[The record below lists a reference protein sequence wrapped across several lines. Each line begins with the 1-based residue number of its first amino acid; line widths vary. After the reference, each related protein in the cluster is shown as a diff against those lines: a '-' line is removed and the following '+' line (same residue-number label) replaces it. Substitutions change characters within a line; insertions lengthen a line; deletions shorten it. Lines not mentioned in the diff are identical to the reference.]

1 MNKRMRL
8 CLIIV
13 LIFAVS
19 LAVFG
24 CAETA
29 NDSESPQ
36 FISSIAECGGELYA
50 MTMDGNSLY
59 QWKSDADYTLYRR
72 SGPDFQWVGSLMEHG
87 GQLYCLGYEGEA
99 LRLYLISCSGQAWT
113 TDDGVEV
120 QTGLPAEAVA
130 SSGICGDLLI
140 VQLQYDG
147 TNALALFDM
156 QTKELTRHSFDGEVR
171 SLVYGADFVI
181 AQTYYANRNVWRLE
195 YFNPFTNEKRTLQE
209 NAEAI
214 SLLCVDSQGCLYYQ
228 KEANGQLFSA
238 PIDDP
243 SAEQPTIALP
253 EDGVQCCAIFNG
265 QIITGGA
272 YGILAHSLTAGE
284 EPQSF
289 TIGYVPVDLNMGVA
303 QQQIASYAQDH
314 PHLQIT
320 MTEMT
325 DREIMDGL
333 LYQSE
338 TPDIFVLN
346 SNSQAFASMVKQG
359 YYVDLSRSDRIAK
372 DNAAMEPSIREFLQ
386 ENGAVIGVPLGI
398 EATELTYAQSLF
410 REAPNTWKE
419 LFAFMAA
426 YPQLQ
431 KEEELENAILY
442 ASVEPEVQLL
452 MKAMQWYYQKESC
465 KGEAVRFDSA
475 EFLSIVEAY
484 QGIPFVAIGEANSAA
499 AQSGNVARMLEFDLP
514 YSLSGNS
521 DMEILKL
528 SDEAGE
534 DSPSFAILS
543 VAIVS
548 PFSKQTEE
556 CISFLE
562 HLLQTRIAGME
573 IALKPS
579 VSEPVRSENADEVVQ
594 QYENEHSK
602 LSEQLQT
609 AGPIDRPELEEQIQ
623 EIERSTQKFESGWAW
638 IVGPDAL
645 NNWKS
650 YCARL
655 QIVGYNGIFDNPDAV
670 SSVRTLIL
678 QLNGNSISPKDFAG
692 KLDKMFY
699 LQQREGY

>member
-1 MNKRMRL
+1 MNKRIRF

-13 LIFAVS
+13 LIFAMS
-19 LAVFG
+19 LAIFG

-29 NDSESPQ
+29 NDNESPQ
-36 FISSIAECGGELYA
+36 FVSSIVECGGELYA
-50 MTMDGNSLY
+50 MTMDGSSLY
-59 QWKSDADYTLYRR
+59 QWKSDDDYTLYKR
-72 SGPDFQWVGSLMEHG
+72 SGPDFQWVGSLMEHD
-87 GQLYCLGYEGEA
+87 GQLYCLGYEGET
-99 LRLYLISCSGQAWT
+99 LHLYPISCFGQTWT
-113 TDDGVEV
+113 IDAGVEI

-140 VQLQYDG
+140 VELQYDG

-171 SLVYGADFVI
+171 ALVYGADFVI
-181 AQTYYANRNVWRLE
+181 AQTYDANKNVWSLD
-195 YFNPFTNEKRTLQE
+195 YFNPFTGEERTLQK

-228 KEANGQLFSA
+228 KEARGQLFSA

-265 QIITGGA
+265 QIITGDA
-272 YGILAHSLTAGE
+272 YGILAHPLTADAE
-284 EPQSF
+284 SRSF
-289 TIGYVPVDLNMGVA
+289 TIGYVPVDLNMGVT
-303 QQQIASYAQDH
+303 QQQIASYAKDH

-338 TPDIFVLN
+338 TPDIFVLT
-346 SNSQAFASMVKQG
+346 SDSQAFASMVKQG
-359 YYVDLSRSDRIAK
+359 YYVDLSRSNRIAK
-372 DNAAMEPSIREFLQ
+372 DNAEMEPSIREFLQ
-386 ENGAVIGVPLGI
+386 ANGDIIGVPLGI

-410 REAPNTWKE
+410 REPPNTWKE
-419 LFAFMAA
+419 LFDFMSA
-426 YPQLQ
+426 YPQLR
-431 KEEELENAILY
+431 KEERLENAILY

-484 QGIPFVAIGEANSAA
+484 QSIPFDAIGEANSAA

-543 VAIVS
+543 VAVVN
-548 PFSKQTEE
+548 PFSKQVDE
-556 CISFLE
+556 CVSFLE
-562 HLLQTRIAGME
+562 HLLQTRIVGME

-579 VSEPVRSENADEVVQ
+579 VSEPIRSENADEVVQ

-609 AGPIDRPELEEQIQ
+609 ADPIDRPELEEQIQ
-623 EIERSTQKFESGWAW
+623 EIERSLQKFESGWAW
-638 IVGPDAL
+638 VVGPDAL
-645 NNWKS
+645 ENWKS

-678 QLNGNSISPKDFAG
+678 QLNDNSILPKEFAG
-692 KLDKMFY
+692 RLDKMFY

>member
-1 MNKRMRL
+1 MNKRMRF

-36 FISSIAECGGELYA
+36 FVSSIAECGGELYA
-50 MTMDGNSLY
+50 MTMDGSSLY

-72 SGPDFQWVGSLMEHG
+72 SGPDFQWVGSLMEHD
-87 GQLYCLGYEGEA
+87 GQLYCLGYEGET
-99 LRLYLISCSGQAWT
+99 LHLYPISCFGQTWT
-113 TDDGVEV
+113 IDAGVEI

-181 AQTYYANRNVWRLE
+181 AQTYHASRNIWILE
-195 YFNPFTNEKRTLQE
+195 YFNPFTDEKRTLQE
-209 NAEAI
+209 NAEAL
-214 SLLCVDSQGCLYYQ
+214 SLLCVDSEGLLYYQ
-228 KEANGQLFSA
+228 KKASGQLFSA
-238 PIDDP
+238 PIDDL
-243 SAEQPTIALP
+243 SAEHPTIALP
-253 EDGVQCCAIFNG
+253 EDGVQCCAIFSG

-272 YGILAHSLTAGE
+272 YGILSHSLTAGE
-284 EPQSF
+284 EPRSF
-289 TIGYVPVDLNMGVA
+289 TIGYAPVDLNMGVT

-338 TPDIFVLN
+338 TPDIFVLT

-359 YYVDLSRSDRIAK
+359 YYVDLSRSNRIAK
-372 DNAAMEPSIREFLQ
+372 DNAEMEPSIREFLQ
-386 ENGAVIGVPLGI
+386 ANGDIIGVPLGI

-410 REAPNTWKE
+410 REPPNTWKE
-419 LFAFMAA
+419 LFDFMSA
-426 YPQLQ
+426 YPQLR
-431 KEEELENAILY
+431 KEEGLENAILY

-484 QGIPFVAIGEANSAA
+484 QSIPFDAIGEANSAA

-543 VAIVS
+543 VALVN
-548 PFSKQTEE
+548 PFSKQVDE
-556 CISFLE
+556 CVSFLE
-562 HLLQTRIAGME
+562 HLLQTRIVGME

-579 VSEPVRSENADEVVQ
+579 VSEPIRSENADEVVQ

-609 AGPIDRPELEEQIQ
+609 ADPIDRPELEEQIQ
-623 EIERSTQKFESGWAW
+623 EIERSLQKFESGWAW
-638 IVGPDAL
+638 VVGPDAL
-645 NNWKS
+645 ENWKS

-678 QLNGNSISPKDFAG
+678 QLNDNSILPKEFAG
-692 KLDKMFY
+692 RLDKMFY